1 MLAPAV
7 LCHKDPARAY
17 KAPYYALDARV
28 GSLWHKTAGEA
39 NPRINPRHRGGLV
52 WYMVDTSQGEFTN
65 YLFLHSGAETEGEPT
80 IHGV

>member
-1 MLAPAV
+1 METNYP
-7 LCHKDPARAY
+7 LCHKEQVGEQV
-17 KAPYYALDARV
+17 DARV

-39 NPRINPRHRGGLV
+39 NPRINPRPRGGPV